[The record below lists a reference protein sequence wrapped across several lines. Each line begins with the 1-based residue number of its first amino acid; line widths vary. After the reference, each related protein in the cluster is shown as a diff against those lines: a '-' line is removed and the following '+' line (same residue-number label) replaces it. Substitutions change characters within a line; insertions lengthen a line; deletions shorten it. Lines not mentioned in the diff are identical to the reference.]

1 MPSKDRIH
9 KNNKENNKVHYDA
22 KRDDI
27 LLDHKDN
34 CDSEKWSEHHADDY
48 NNDLLASHKS
58 HQKALKCV
66 IIKTSKNPMRSVQHD
81 RKAITTRICIIIIS
95 CVKITFNS

>member
-9 KNNKENNKVHYDA
+9 KNKKENNKVHYDA

-34 CDSEKWSEHHADDY
+34 CDSEKRSENHADDY
-48 NNDLLASHKS
+48 NNDLLASRKS
-58 HQKALKCV
+58 QQKALKCV
-66 IIKTSKNPMRSVQHD
+66 IIKTSKNPVRSVQHEW
-81 RKAITTRICIIIIS
+81 KNITTKIWNIII
-95 CVKITFNS
+95 